1 MGLKMKSFFSLIIVL
16 IFCGSTLVTGQELLL
31 SEGTFPIYTV
41 VRQDSN
47 EALVVSRSDNS
58 LYIYDLTPA
67 VPIYTKVALDKD
79 ANGIPLKDSDGNNVL
94 VNAPLSLAVNE
105 VTKKAVVVNF
115 GSDNVSIVN
124 LEAKA
129 TEAVV
134 PVGTAGSG
142 PRSIAIDTR
151 NNIAIITHVNGNV
164 VTLLD
169 LNTNTPVLPT
179 PIEVGSHPISVVFDE
194 QNEVAIVVNYGDSN
208 VSIVKWDLSL
218 KRGWV
223 VNSFFIGSSP
233 SEIVLDPILDL
244 AVICMSGTKALG
256 LLDTSKRPI
265 KFKGLVPVKDNPTS
279 IGLNTKTNMVAVLLR
294 QSRSISLVDLKVPG
308 KITTQPQFIGNNPQH
323 VAVNNGNNTI
333 LVANPIDNMLQI
345 ATMGF
350 LNYFPLVIDT
360 GEYRTNL
367 GIRNLGDTEST
378 VAVSWANKDGVISDE
393 QTVTLGPRGFNQV
406 NNVLQFLKNMAVAT
420 NISGTL
426 RLSSNKPFHSFVS
439 VIDNNTNDPSL
450 QVGMLQGSSKLLLS
464 SSTNISPF
472 GTRLVIMNLGNI
484 GAAARV
490 RARDK
495 ETGEVVGTVGTIPIE
510 PNGFYETNDI
520 ISDLG
525 LGNDYGSLE
534 IDSATGQPIIAAAL
548 ITSNSGTGGFLVA
561 VPVDLPVID

>member
-179 PIEVGSHPISVVFDE
+179 PIEVGSNPISVVFDE

-223 VNSFFIGSSP
+223 VN
-233 SEIVLDPILDL
+233 
-244 AVICMSGTKALG
+244 
-256 LLDTSKRPI
+256 
-265 KFKGLVPVKDNPTS
+265 
-279 IGLNTKTNMVAVLLR
+279 
-294 QSRSISLVDLKVPG
+294 
-308 KITTQPQFIGNNPQH
+308 H
-323 VAVNNGNNTI
+323 
-333 LVANPIDNMLQI
+333 
-345 ATMGF
+345 
-350 LNYFPLVIDT
+350 
-360 GEYRTNL
+360 
-367 GIRNLGDTEST
+367 
-378 VAVSWANKDGVISDE
+378 W
-393 QTVTLGPRGFNQV
+393 
-406 NNVLQFLKNMAVAT
+406 
-420 NISGTL
+420 
-426 RLSSNKPFHSFVS
+426 
-439 VIDNNTNDPSL
+439 
-450 QVGMLQGSSKLLLS
+450 
-464 SSTNISPF
+464 
-472 GTRLVIMNLGNI
+472 
-484 GAAARV
+484 
-490 RARDK
+490 
-495 ETGEVVGTVGTIPIE
+495 
-510 PNGFYETNDI
+510 
-520 ISDLG
+520 
-525 LGNDYGSLE
+525 
-534 IDSATGQPIIAAAL
+534 
-548 ITSNSGTGGFLVA
+548 
-561 VPVDLPVID
+561 